1 MVHIQ
6 QLYSTL
12 LGGCRIAWPRTLP
25 YPLVT
30 RRSFRPPCPILG
42 YHPEGICQISTSRC
56 PSFNITRRYH
66 SDSFDRIFWCRSGD
80 SNPHG
85 FPVKPLPNHFSLLFP
100 LAALIDGSRQRILVH
115 VDASGIQLSGRVL
128 FAPPQNRLKAWSYVF
143 ADVVQWVPKSAS
155 NAFPVVEIFH
165 IRSPD
170 SRWHLVPMP
179 DSFTFIVPLP
189 MSSTLRQRVGRERR
203 RMR

>member
-1 MVHIQ
+1 MNAVIPFSSRQ
-6 QLYSTL
+6 VIWPDLR
-12 LGGCRIAWPRTLP
+12 GGH
-25 YPLVT
+25 
-30 RRSFRPPCPILG
+30 S
-42 YHPEGICQISTSRC
+42 
-56 PSFNITRRYH
+56 NMTRRYH

-85 FPVKPLPNHFSLLFP
+85 FPVNPLPNHFSLLFP

-128 FAPPQNRLKAWSYVF
+128 SAPPQNRLKAWSYVF
-143 ADVVQWVPKSAS
+143 ADVVQWVPKSAG